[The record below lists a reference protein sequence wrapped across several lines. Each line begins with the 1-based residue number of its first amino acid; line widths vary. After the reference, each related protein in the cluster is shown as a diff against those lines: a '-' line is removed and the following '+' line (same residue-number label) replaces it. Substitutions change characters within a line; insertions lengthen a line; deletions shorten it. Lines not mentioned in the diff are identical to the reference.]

1 MTEEEYWKKYPWY
14 EIVEGD
20 VLSQGDFIDG
30 CKVVIPIYDL
40 IKSDEENTSSS
51 TSSYQVGAYVDTFD
65 VIIVSQSCDL
75 DNVKVDYVLVCPR
88 WPYSQAVKDDPKF
101 GTTEAIKRIIKGQ
114 EYRYCML
121 GPGDLLDQPQEAQI
135 VDFNQVFSIPYKA
148 MKNIALSKGK
158 RLRLRSPYLERLS
171 QAFAYFHMRVA
182 LPNDL
187 PDHTKVKAALQSNI
201 ELAH

>member
-20 VLSQGDFIDG
+20 TLSQGDFIDG
-30 CKVVIPIYDL
+30 CKVVIPTYDL
-40 IKSDEENTSSS
+40 INSDEENTPPG

-75 DNVKVDYVLVCPR
+75 DNVKVDYVLACPR
-88 WPYSQAVKDDPKF
+88 WLYSQAVKDDPKF
-101 GTTEAIKRIIKGQ
+101 GTTEAIKRIIRGQ

-121 GPGDLLDQPQEAQI
+121 GPGDLPDQPQEAQL
-135 VDFNQVFSIPYKA
+135 VDFNKVFSVPYEVMRK
-148 MKNIALSKGK
+148 IAFSKGK

-182 LPNDL
+182 LPSDL
-187 PDHTKVKAALQSNI
+187 PDHAKVKAAWQTNI
-201 ELAH
+201 KLAH